1 MKADFHRGSKNK
13 NWFSHAYDAG
23 MVRRAREAGAETP
36 TERIHR
42 VYDELPEGE
51 RKAADLVL
59 DRPGELALWSASELA
74 DKAGISNATVTRFV
88 RRLGYGSY
96 DEARRSARSLRA
108 HGSPLYLAGELP
120 TGAGALSPQRLIE
133 AERQVVEASLEMQNP
148 LALAAVAETLAGARQ
163 LRIAGFRNSWFLAEY
178 ACSTLGQFRPGV
190 AMLNMPGQ
198 TLAEGIAAMGPGDA
212 VLVIG
217 LRRRPAGFAEVM
229 RAMAG
234 TGATIVLLADLS
246 IRAAPAL
253 ADHALS
259 CTVGTPQA
267 LDSPA
272 GALAILRLLA
282 LLTMQRLGAAGRRQ
296 MEQAESLL
304 GTLGEL
310 E

>member
-1 MKADFHRGSKNK
+1 
-13 NWFSHAYDAG
+13 
-23 MVRRAREAGAETP
+23 MVRRVREAEAETP

-74 DKAGISNATVTRFV
+74 GKAGISNATVTRFV
-88 RRLGYGSY
+88 RRLGYRSY
-96 DEARRSARSLRA
+96 DEARRSARAMRA
-108 HGSPLYLAGELP
+108 HGSPLYLADDLP
-120 TGAGALSPQRLIE
+120 RAGAGALSPERLIE

-148 LALAAVAETLAGARQ
+148 LALGAVAETLAGARQ
-163 LRIAGFRNSWFLAEY
+163 LRIAGFRNSFFLAEY

-198 TLAEGIAAMGPGDA
+198 TLAEGIAAMRPEDA

-229 RAMAG
+229 RAISG
-234 TGATIVLLADLS
+234 TGARIVLLADLS
-246 IRAAPAL
+246 IRTAPAL

-272 GALAILRLLA
+272 GALAVLRLLA
-282 LLTMQRLGAAGRRQ
+282 LLTMQRLDGASRRQ
-296 MEQAESLL
+296 MEQVESLL